1 MVAGP
6 TAYSD
11 FYHHTLKTHSKTPLT
26 NTMGLET
33 MVEHNWAGRM
43 RFTRDDNMDDPFEG
57 WKQGRLDRF
66 ATLKPVFL
74 GIVGFV
80 FLWTAWCLRR
90 SKALWIGLA
99 ISPPIVMALTNLTC
113 YYYSY
118 FMVAAALVV
127 LRRPIG
133 PAMLVTSG
141 ASQILLDNYYWVD
154 DKYNAQSWLFFALA
168 LLILFAFSRP
178 FSMARLKA
186 WWEGKPEPKGY
197 IDFLA
202 PTAGPGGSDTEQPSA
217 PPARAS
223 G

>member
-1 MVAGP
+1 
-6 TAYSD
+6 
-11 FYHHTLKTHSKTPLT
+11 
-26 NTMGLET
+26 